1 MAGHLFIVSA
11 PSGAGKTTLVRM
23 LLENDPDIH
32 VSISSTT
39 RQPRPG
45 EENAKA
51 YYFIAEAEFLD
62 MTKRGEFLEWAK
74 VHGNYYG
81 TSKRWTKEK
90 LAAGYDVLLEIDWQ
104 GAQQVRRSFPE
115 AIGIFI
121 MPPTISELE
130 KRLSA
135 RATDSQETIAH
146 RIAAARDEMCH
157 VNEFDYVIINEDLH
171 QAFNGLSS
179 IINAS
184 RLRFN
189 AQCKKFP
196 ELFKAFES
204 FKRE

>member
-32 VSISSTT
+32 VCISCTT

-45 EENAKA
+45 EENGIA
-51 YYFIAEAEFLD
+51 YHFITEKEFLE
-62 MTKRGEFLEWAK
+62 MVKRGEFLEWAK

-81 TSKRWTKEK
+81 TSKRWTDEK

-104 GAQQVRRSFPE
+104 GAQQVRKGFPQ

-146 RIAAARDEMCH
+146 RLAAARDEMCH
-157 VNEFDYVIINEDLH
+157 VNEFEYVIINEDLH

-179 IINAS
+179 IVNAS
-184 RLRFN
+184 RLQFDT
-189 AQCKKFP
+189 QCKKFP

-204 FKRE
+204 FERE

>member
-32 VSISSTT
+32 VCISCTT

-45 EENAKA
+45 EENGIA
-51 YYFIAEAEFLD
+51 YHFITEKEFLE
-62 MTKRGEFLEWAK
+62 MVKRGDFLEWAK

-81 TSKRWTKEK
+81 TSKRWTDEK

-104 GAQQVRRSFPE
+104 GAQQVRKGFPQ

-135 RATDSQETIAH
+135 RVTDSQETIAH
-146 RIAAARDEMCH
+146 RLAAARDEMCH
-157 VNEFDYVIINEDLH
+157 VNEFEYVIINEDLH

-179 IINAS
+179 IVNAS
-184 RLRFN
+184 RLRFGT
-189 AQCKKFP
+189 QCKKFP

-204 FKRE
+204 FERE